1 MAHALTA
8 FRRVARESGPL
19 WACTVALDRV
29 LPFGAR
35 RLWPARVV
43 PVTLLREQIE
53 LILRAWGLPDDHVE
67 TTVEKI
73 LYADL
78 RGIDSHGCS
87 KLSFYERLRTE
98 GRLNTNPAV
107 KVVDG
112 GGAAVLVDGGGG
124 LGHVPA
130 TIAMEEAIRRCHEH
144 GVGVAAVRNSGHFGA
159 AGAYAA
165 MAADSGLVGLATT
178 STPTPAVVP
187 THGRTAMLGTNPIA
201 VAAPASRN
209 PPFLLDMATSTV
221 SLGKLVERW
230 RSGRRLPR
238 GWALDDRGRLLT
250 RGRAATRHR
259 RLTPLGGRPETSS
272 YKGYGLALAVEI
284 LSRVVPGAAAGGPA
298 VGHLFMALDPASF
311 RDRAD
316 FAADVDE
323 LIDSM
328 HTAPPARA
336 DRPVLV
342 PGDPEQRILAE
353 RSAAGIPLSRGV
365 LEDIRA
371 VALASGATLVL
382 DRDRR

>member
-1 MAHALTA
+1 MAAELTA
-8 FRRVARESGPL
+8 FRQVARESGRL
-19 WACTVALDRV
+19 WACTLALDRV
-29 LPFGAR
+29 LPFGAL
-35 RLWPARVV
+35 RLWPPRVV
-43 PVTLLREQIE
+43 PAALLREQIE
-53 LILRAWGLPDDHVE
+53 LILRAWGLRDDHVE
-67 TTVEKI
+67 TTVEKM

-87 KLSFYERLRTE
+87 KLAFYERLRSE
-98 GRLNTNPAV
+98 GRLNTTPAV
-107 KVVDG
+107 EVVGD
-112 GGAAVLVDGGGG
+112 GAAALVDGGGG

-130 TIAMEEAIRRCHEH
+130 TLAMEEAIRRCREH
-144 GVGVAAVRNSGHFGA
+144 GVGVAAARNSGHFGA
-159 AGAYAA
+159 AGAYAT
-165 MAADSGLVGLATT
+165 MAADSGFIGVATT

-201 VAAPASRN
+201 VAVPAARN

-221 SLGKLVERW
+221 SLGKLVEHW

-238 GWALDDRGRLLT
+238 GWALDDRGRPLT

-284 LSRVVPGAAAGGPA
+284 LSRVVPGADAAGPA
-298 VGHLFMALDPASF
+298 VGHFFMALDPASF
-311 RDRAD
+311 RDPAD
-316 FAADVDE
+316 LVADVDE

-328 HTAPPARA
+328 RTAPPAQA

-342 PGDPEQRILAE
+342 PGDPEQRVLAE
-353 RSAAGIPLSRGV
+353 RSAGGIPLARHV

-371 VALASGATLVL
+371 VALASGAAFVL
-382 DRDRR
+382 DGGRP